1 MKITSAA
8 ANKMVRELNNQI
20 DMLKIVEDQSEKY
33 NCSVGENPDDVKPEY
48 NFFDTQEK
56 LWDLEDQVR
65 KLKHAINV
73 FNTSTY
79 ISKFNM
85 TIDQILIWM
94 PQLSQ
99 RITKLEKM
107 ASRIP
112 KIRVNQYGSNIVDY
126 QIINYDLKEIKNELD
141 KHVKLLND
149 VQNELDIINNTK
161 EFDI

>member
-1 MKITSAA
+1 MKVTSAA
-8 ANKMVRELNNQI
+8 ANKMIRELNNQI
-20 DMLKIVEDQSEKY
+20 DMLRKVEDQSEKF
-33 NCSVGENPDDVKPEY
+33 NCSVGENPEDVRPEY
-48 NFFDTQEK
+48 SFYDTQEK

-65 KLKHAINV
+65 KLKHAVNV
-73 FNTSTY
+73 FNTTTF

-99 RITKLEKM
+99 RIAKLEKM

-112 KIRVNQYGSNIVDY
+112 KIRVSQYGSNIVDY
-126 QIINYDLKEIKNELD
+126 QIINYDLEEISKELE
-141 KHVKLLND
+141 KHVKLLNN

-161 EFDI
+161 KFEV

>member
-126 QIINYDLKEIKNELD
+126 QIINYDLEEIKNELD